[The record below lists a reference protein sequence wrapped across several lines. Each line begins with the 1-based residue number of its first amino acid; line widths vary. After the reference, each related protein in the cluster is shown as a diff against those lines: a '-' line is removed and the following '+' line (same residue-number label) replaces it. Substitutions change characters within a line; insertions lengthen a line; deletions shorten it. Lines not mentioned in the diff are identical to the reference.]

1 MDNNNLNN
9 SKNDEKDLISNGPN
23 NNDINPG
30 SKTNEEQEVESNNIS
45 DKSKS
50 LNKSLISSN
59 TCPITPPH
67 KSEFFYKSFKNS
79 KKSIEKIKSNPILI
93 KNLNECIEN
102 LKIMLSIKKS
112 SQNVSKDINKN
123 FRLYDD
129 DKDYDISDV
138 SSLDLN
144 EEN

>member
-1 MDNNNLNN
+1 MDKNNNNIILDTETEDNN
-9 SKNDEKDLISNGPN
+9 
-23 NNDINPG
+23 
-30 SKTNEEQEVESNNIS
+30 EEYTTIIESYRCRSSPYNHQGR
-45 DKSKS
+45 KS
-50 LNKSLISSN
+50 LYSSN
-59 TCPITPPH
+59 TCPITPSH
-67 KSEFFYKSFKNS
+67 KSEFFYKSIKNS

>member
-1 MDNNNLNN
+1 MDKNNNNIILDTETEDNN
-9 SKNDEKDLISNGPN
+9 
-23 NNDINPG
+23 
-30 SKTNEEQEVESNNIS
+30 EEYTTIIESYRCRSSPYNHQGR
-45 DKSKS
+45 KS
-50 LNKSLISSN
+50 LNSSN

>member
-1 MDNNNLNN
+1 MDKNNNNIIFDAET
-9 SKNDEKDLISNGPN
+9 DEN
-23 NNDINPG
+23 
-30 SKTNEEQEVESNNIS
+30 NEEYTTIIESYRCRSSPYNHQGR
-45 DKSKS
+45 
-50 LNKSLISSN
+50 KSLISSN